1 MIDLS
6 IGHIKDG
13 SEGRRCDRATPLGNP
28 FEMKTEAD
36 RDPVCDAFQEYHD
49 GILAGRSPENSAESA
64 KISWSVPI
72 SKRFKFPTREEYL
85 NALAGIKKG
94 DRLLC
99 WCASKRN
106 PKRCHC
112 QTLVSHKQQEWAS
125 LDKELLSL
133 D

>member
-49 GILAGRSPENSAESA
+49 LILGGMNPPEAFYTVATHRS
-64 KISWSVPI
+64 ISTTT
-72 SKRFKFPTREEYL
+72 RFKFPTREEYL

-99 WCASKRN
+99 WCVTKRA

-125 LDKELLSL
+125 LDKEILSF